1 MASHTHTLPSLGA
14 LPLSTI
20 AAAERSVR
28 HSFLRWGAL
37 STQHVLPLTSGGRS
51 GALRSAAAEE
61 RGPGATWPCAVGC
74 AVSLSTDD
82 EQIERVAVRTV
93 L

>member
-37 STQHVLPLTSGGRS
+37 STQHVLRVGGAERCAQLPMRS
-51 GALRSAAAEE
+51 GAREQ
-61 RGPGATWPCAVGC
+61 RGLVLLAVPC
-74 AVSLSTDD
+74 L
-82 EQIERVAVRTV
+82 
-93 L
+93 

>member
-1 MASHTHTLPSLGA
+1 MASYTHTAVSGSSPTLNHCSSRAFCPSL
-14 LPLSTI
+14 
-20 AAAERSVR
+20 
-28 HSFLRWGAL
+28 LRWGAL

-51 GALRSAAAEE
+51 GALRSAADEE

-74 AVSLSTDD
+74 AVSLSADD
-82 EQIERVAVRTV
+82 KQIERVAARTV

>member
-1 MASHTHTLPSLGA
+1 MVSHTHTAVSGSSPTLNHCSSRAFCPSLIPSLGR
-14 LPLSTI
+14 PQ
-20 AAAERSVR
+20 
-28 HSFLRWGAL
+28 HSARA
-37 STQHVLPLTSGGRS
+37 SGGRS